1 MKIMKL
7 IIDNIQTIINEE
19 IRWYLSSQIIWI
31 GKAKDYKDIEEL
43 KKNSYGSFDWLWS
56 DADTI
61 LFNKDDLKFSGAVI
75 KLTEPINIIKEE
87 SDIKQIEVKHGSIKL
102 REKKNFNSQLSYIT
116 EYYPREDKI
125 ISYSEKW
132 DKLERVVLVDMTEN
146 FSFVLQND
154 EMVGFVLVN
163 ASKHVVSD
171 SIHFVEERGTVE
183 PDFSLKLSL
192 FLELVEMME
201 NEVAQIEETE
211 LKKLFTKIYEEILP
225 YEGTNYIALRD
236 TILNVIDYMD

>member
-1 MKIMKL
+1 MKTMKL
-7 IIDNIQTIINEE
+7 IIDNNLSDINEE

-31 GKAKDYKDIEEL
+31 GKAKDYKEVEEL
-43 KKNSYGSFDWLWS
+43 KKTSYGSFDWLWS

-75 KLTEPINIIKEE
+75 KLSEPINVIKEK
-87 SDIKQIEVKHGSIKL
+87 SDIKQFEGRNGIIKL
-102 REKKNFNSQLSYIT
+102 RDKKNFNSKLSYIT

-125 ISYSEKW
+125 ISYSETW
-132 DKLERVVLVDMTEN
+132 DKLERVVLVNMTGN

-154 EMVGFVLVN
+154 EMVGFVLEN
-163 ASKHVVSD
+163 ASKHIISD
-171 SIHFVEERGTVE
+171 SIHFVEERGAVE
-183 PDFSLKLSL
+183 PDFSLKLSA

-201 NEVAQIEETE
+201 SEIPEIEESE
-211 LKKLFTKIYEEILP
+211 LKKSFAKIYEEILP